1 MSTSLSNISAAKTA
15 LAKASTLQDVLEIRD
30 KAEAIRVYVK
40 AAAESLE
47 TQNAAAEIKLRA
59 ERKAGEMLAVMEKA
73 KGNQYTK
80 VLGDTMSPSTLESI
94 GITKKQSSRWQKEAG
109 VDEAKFESYVA
120 ECREEKKELTQSGLL
135 SLAGA
140 GHVSAATG
148 ENEWYT
154 PSKFIEAA
162 RQAMRTI
169 DLDPASCEEAN
180 KIVKAKRFYCIADD
194 GLSKR
199 WKGNVWLNPPYS
211 KDLCFKFITKLIEE
225 HQQNRVLQAVVLV
238 NNATE
243 TGWGQALL
251 KVSAV
256 VCLPAGRISFVS
268 KNGKPGNS
276 PLQGQ
281 MFCYLGDNADSFID
295 AFSSVGVCLH
305 SQVAVNRIGTIKR
318 IASTLESHEA
328 DIVRCWMMEKLSC
341 QTKNE
346 P

>member
-1 MSTSLSNISAAKTA
+1 MSTSLSNISAAKMA

-59 ERKAGEMLAVMEKA
+59 ERKAGEMLAAMEKNEGGRPG
-73 KGNQYTK
+73 KT
-80 VLGDTMSPSTLESI
+80 GDTMSPVKIDSL

-140 GHVSAATG
+140 GHVSSATG

-154 PSKFIEAA
+154 PNRFIEAA
-162 RQAMRTI
+162 RQAMGSI
-169 DLDPASCEEAN
+169 ELDPASCQEAN
-180 KIVKAKRFYCIADD
+180 VAVKAKRFYCIADD

-225 HQQNRVLQAVVLV
+225 RDAGRVTQAIVLV

-243 TGWGQALL
+243 TVWGQMLL
-251 KVSAV
+251 KASSAI
-256 VCLPAGRISFVS
+256 CLPAGRISFVS
-268 KNGKPGNS
+268 KDGKTANS

-281 MFCYLGDNADSFID
+281 MFCYMGDSDSMFFE
-295 AFSSVGVCLH
+295 AFAGIGVCLH
-305 SQVAVNRIGTIKR
+305 GQAAADRIGSIKR
-318 IASTLESHEA
+318 IVSTLEAYEA
-328 DIVRCWMMEKLSC
+328 AIVRDWISEKLL
-341 QTKNE
+341 
-346 P
+346 

>member
-59 ERKAGEMLAVMEKA
+59 ERKAGEMLAAMEKQA
-73 KGNQYTK
+73 GRRGNKMLPQ
-80 VLGDTMSPSTLESI
+80 LEAF
-94 GITKKQSSRWQKEAG
+94 GITKMQSSRWQKEAG

-268 KNGKPGNS
+268 KNGKPVNS